1 MTIDDLNGQKIRYR
15 MVEQLAYQILDSIS
29 TDEDDESGSGDSM
42 RSGNGKLEDD
52 DLFEI
57 LE

>member
-15 MVEQLAYQILDSIS
+15 IAEQLAYQILDSIS
-29 TDEDDESGSGDSM
+29 TDEDDESGSRDSM
-42 RSGNGKLEDD
+42 RSGNGKLGDD

>member
-1 MTIDDLNGQKIRYR
+1 MTIDDANEGKIRYR
-15 MVEQLAYQILDSIS
+15 IAEQLAYQILDSIS
-29 TDEDDESGSGDSM
+29 TDEDDESACEDSM
-42 RSGNGKLEDD
+42 RSGNGKFGDD